1 MPVLGSARD
10 RVLSP
15 GAWLT
20 FAAVIRSNGKMDF
33 TPPPDVERFRAELR
47 AWLAKNQPS
56 REARAVLSG
65 DDEAGR
71 IEFLKAWQRALFEAG
86 FIAVHWPKEVGGRG
100 LSLLHHIAANE
111 ELLRADAPPLING
124 PSLSIS
130 GPTLLACGSR
140 EQQARYLPK
149 LLTAEEVWCL
159 GFSEPGAGSDLASL
173 RTRAERVG
181 DDFVIN
187 GQKVWTTFGQMA
199 DFGLFLVRTD
209 QAAPKHKGIS
219 CLIVPMKDTP
229 GLTIRPLR
237 EMTGDHD
244 FNEVFLDSAR
254 VPASSLVG
262 ELNKGWQVILT
273 ALGHERGTL
282 LVVERVRLQRCLD
295 RMVATLREDPQGA
308 HDGCV
313 RQRLAQLYLE
323 TQIQGLHAI
332 RILADLEQHR
342 PPTESS
348 ILKLFGSELTQ
359 RAAEF
364 GMALQG
370 SYGLLFGDSPW
381 VRDEGSWQHE
391 QLMSFSATIA
401 SGTSEVQRNIIA
413 QRLLGLPQA

>member
-1 MPVLGSARD
+1 M
-10 RVLSP
+10 
-15 GAWLT
+15 
-20 FAAVIRSNGKMDF
+20 
-33 TPPPDVERFRAELR
+33 
-47 AWLAKNQPS
+47 
-56 REARAVLSG
+56 LSG

-71 IEFLKAWQRALFEAG
+71 VEFLKGWQRSLFEAG
-86 FIAVHWPKEVGGRG
+86 FVAVHWPKEVGGRG
-100 LSLLHHIAANE
+100 LSLLHHIAVNE

-130 GPTLLACGSR
+130 GPTLLACGTR
-140 EQQARYLPK
+140 AQQARYLPK
-149 LLTAEEVWCL
+149 LMNAEEVWCL

-187 GQKVWTTFGQMA
+187 GQKVWTTYGQMA

-209 QAAPKHKGIS
+209 PAAPKHKGIS
-219 CLIVPMKDTP
+219 CLIVPMRNTP
-229 GLTIRPLR
+229 GLTVRPLR

-282 LVVERVRLQRCLD
+282 IVVDRVRLQRGLD
-295 RMVATLREDPQGA
+295 RIITSLRDDPQRA
-308 HDGCV
+308 RDARV
-313 RQRLAQLYLE
+313 RQKLAQLYLE
-323 TQIQGLHAI
+323 AWIQGLHAV

-359 RAAEF
+359 RAGEF
-364 GMALQG
+364 GLAMQG
-370 SYGLLFGDSPW
+370 PYGLLFGDSPYI
-381 VRDEGSWQHE
+381 RDEGSWQHSY
-391 QLMSFSATIA
+391 LMNFCVTIA

-413 QRLLGLPQA
+413 QRLLGLPAA